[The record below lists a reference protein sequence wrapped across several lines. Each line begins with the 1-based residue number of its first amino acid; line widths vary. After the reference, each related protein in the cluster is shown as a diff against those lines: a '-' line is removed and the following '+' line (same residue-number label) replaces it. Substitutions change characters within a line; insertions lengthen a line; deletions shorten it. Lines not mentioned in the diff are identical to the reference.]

1 MKLLVGGFIALTLLG
16 LYIYAVSRALM
27 LVWYP
32 GSGSLTSGDLLALTT
47 IGGLVSA
54 LVIAELAITRPGD
67 VPSVSVQ
74 AEPGRLSRAAT
85 TAAPWVI
92 GLYMIIWA
100 GVGVTAFVVGV
111 MQHPGVV
118 SSLTDLGQSWL
129 GLAVASAYAYFGLNK
144 DEPAPTPTPA
154 EA

>member
-1 MKLLVGGFIALTLLG
+1 MKLLVGGFVALTLLG
-16 LYIYAVSRALM
+16 LYIYAVSRALF
-27 LVWYP
+27 LVWYGGP
-32 GSGSLTSGDLLALTT
+32 ALTSGDVLALTT

-67 VPSVSVQ
+67 MPTVSVQ

-144 DEPAPTPTPA
+144 DEPPKPVPA
-154 EA
+154 GE